1 MTRTTHVRCRY
12 NTIKRIDELIK
23 NGEFSQRSEALDKVT
38 DTYVRAK
45 KLENVMT
52 LGMKN
57 IFVQPRAPRK
67 RYGKK
72 GSVQD
77 LMYIVVVM
85 FVVALV
91 GLIGY
96 TISSKFMD
104 KVTTTDSMP
113 TEAVTMGNQINGYY
127 TSVYDKALPIIL
139 IGMCV
144 VAIVLATLVRVHP
157 AFIVFFIIAWVFVII
172 IAGVMSNAYVDIA
185 ANTQLAGYATNLTMT
200 MFVLKWLPWIV
211 GVMGAVLMFILYK
224 Q

>member
-1 MTRTTHVRCRY
+1 
-12 NTIKRIDELIK
+12 
-23 NGEFSQRSEALDKVT
+23 
-38 DTYVRAK
+38 
-45 KLENVMT
+45 
-52 LGMKN
+52 
-57 IFVQPRAPRK
+57 
-67 RYGKK
+67 
-72 GSVQD
+72 
-77 LMYIVVVM
+77 MYIVVVM
-85 FVVALV
+85 FIVALV

-96 TISSKFMD
+96 TITSKFVD

-113 TEAVTMGNQINGYY
+113 TEAVAIGNQVNGYY
-127 TSVYDKALPIIL
+127 TSVLDKALPIIL

-185 ANTQLAGYATNLTMT
+185 ASTQLAGYAANLTMT
-200 MFVLKWLPWIV
+200 MFVLKWLPWII